1 MLPLNQSMTLAFLS
15 ALMIS
20 YVAIPPIVRVSKAKR
35 LGALPNGR
43 TSHVGV
49 IPTLGGVAIFA
60 AVTIGASLFL
70 KDDFP
75 REFQYIIPAM
85 VILFFFGLKDDL
97 VGLSPQKKMA
107 GQFIASLFIILAADV
122 RVVSLNGLF
131 GIGEIPL
138 GISYVLSFVIFVGI
152 INAYNLVD
160 GIDGLASGLGIF
172 VSTVFGLWLFHLGRP
187 NYATFAFAT
196 AGGLIPFYFFNVF
209 SKENKLFMGDT
220 GSQLLG
226 LLFATFA
233 VKILWCPADPGSLTF
248 MQGEPAVVMA
258 VMVIPIAD
266 TIRVMSLRIL
276 QGKSPFYADRNHFH
290 HGLLSLGL
298 SHWQASTTVI
308 LTNVAIFLVA
318 WFLRNTGVLALGIL
332 VLGLGL
338 IACTIPSL
346 LLRYKIIDRKKV
358 PGHEDHPHLQEDH
371 EHVAETHKSAK
382 KKEDVSSLN

>member
-1 MLPLNQSMTLAFLS
+1 MILAFLS

-60 AVTIGASLFL
+60 AVTIGGSLFL
-70 KDDFP
+70 KEDFP

-97 VGLSPQKKMA
+97 VGLTPQKKMA
-107 GQFIASLFIILAADV
+107 GQIIASLFIILAADV
-122 RVVSLNGLF
+122 RIVSLNGLF
-131 GIGEIPL
+131 GINEIPY
-138 GISYVLSFVIFVGI
+138 GISIVISFVIFVGI
-152 INAYNLVD
+152 INAFNLVD

-172 VSTVFGLWLFHLGRP
+172 VSLVLGLWLFRYGRL

-209 SKENKLFMGDT
+209 SKDNKLFMGDN

-233 VKILWCPADPGSLTF
+233 VKILWCPEDPGGVGF
-248 MQGEPAVVMA
+248 IKGEPALIMA
-258 VMVIPIAD
+258 VMIIPIAD
-266 TIRVMSLRIL
+266 TIRVMSMRIL
-276 QGKSPFYADRNHFH
+276 NGKSPFFADRNHFH
-290 HGLLSLGL
+290 HGLLTLGC
-298 SHWQASTTVI
+298 SHWKASTVVI
-308 LTNVAIFLVA
+308 LTNFSIFLIA
-318 WFLRNTGVLALGIL
+318 WFLRNLNVLELGVI
-332 VLGLGL
+332 VFSLGL
-338 IACTIPSL
+338 IACATPSF
-346 LLRYKIIDRKKV
+346 LLRYKIVDRKKV
-358 PGHEDHPHLQEDH
+358 AGHEEHHHFTEEHQH
-371 EHVAETHKSAK
+371 EK
-382 KKEDVSSLN
+382 KTEDVSSLN

>member
-1 MLPLNQSMTLAFLS
+1 MIPVNQSMILAFLS

-60 AVTIGASLFL
+60 AVSIGGSLFL
-70 KDDFP
+70 NTDFP

-97 VGLSPQKKMA
+97 VGLTPQKKMA
-107 GQFIASLFIILAADV
+107 GQVIASLFVILAADV
-122 RVVSLNGLF
+122 RIISLNGLF
-131 GIGEIPL
+131 GINEIPY
-138 GISYVLSFVIFVGI
+138 GISIVLSFVIFVGI

-172 VSTVFGLWLFHLGRP
+172 VSSVLGIWLFHLGRP

-233 VKILWCPADPGSLTF
+233 VKILWCPADSESMAF
-248 MQGEPAVVMA
+248 MRGEPAVVMA
-258 VMVIPIAD
+258 VLVIPIAD
-266 TIRVMSLRIL
+266 TIRVMTLRIIK
-276 QGKSPFYADRNHFH
+276 GKSPFFADRNHFH
-290 HGLLSLGL
+290 HGLLSLGMT
-298 SHWQASTTVI
+298 HWQASTTVI
-308 LTNVAIFLVA
+308 LTNLSIFVIAIL
-318 WFLRNTGVLALGIL
+318 LRNMP
-332 VLGLGL
+332 VLGLGIIVMGLGL
-338 IACTIPSL
+338 ISCTMPSL
-346 LLRYKIIDRKKV
+346 LLRYQIVDRKKV
-358 PGHEDHPHLQEDH
+358 AGHEEHHHLTEESQP
-371 EHVAETHKSAK
+371 VR